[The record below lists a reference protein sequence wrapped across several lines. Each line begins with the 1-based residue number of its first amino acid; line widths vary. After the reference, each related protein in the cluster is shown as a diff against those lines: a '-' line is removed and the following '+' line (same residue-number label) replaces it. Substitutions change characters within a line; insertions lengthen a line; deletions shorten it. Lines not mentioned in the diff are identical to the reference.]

1 MFKNYRLRDYDFKLI
16 ILILALSIIGIITIG
31 SAEPAQQTKQMA
43 GVVAGLVIMIAL
55 SFFNYSVILKLYWLM
70 YIGNLVLLG
79 LVILMGEEGNGAQRW
94 LKIGGLQFQPSEL
107 AKILLILFFAQ
118 FIMKYKEKLNTFPVI
133 ASIAV
138 LMGVP
143 WIMVKE
149 QPALSTSLVLI
160 FIFCVI
166 LYAGGISYKL
176 IFGALAVAIP
186 AVIIL
191 VSLAMQPDSTILET
205 YQKNRILAFVNPEEY
220 STDLAYQ
227 QLNSVMAIGSGE
239 LDGKGY
245 KNNEITSVK
254 NGNFLS
260 EAETDFIFAVIGEE
274 FGFKGSIVVIILL
287 MLMAMECVSIA
298 GKAKDTAGTIIAA
311 SMGGLIAFQSF
322 VNIGVATFILPN
334 TGLPLPFVSY
344 GGSSLLSTMI
354 MFGIIQG
361 LYIVREDEEAERE
374 EKRRKKLQHEKN
386 AKRRE
391 RELKDGSGRKTK
403 KKSTTSDKPR
413 FEEVPRQRTPKKAR
427 SHNQQRVR

>member
-1 MFKNYRLRDYDFKLI
+1 M
-16 ILILALSIIGIITIG
+16 
-31 SAEPAQQTKQMA
+31 
-43 GVVAGLVIMIAL
+43 
-55 SFFNYSVILKLYWLM
+55 
-70 YIGNLVLLG
+70 
-79 LVILMGEEGNGAQRW
+79 
-94 LKIGGLQFQPSEL
+94 
-107 AKILLILFFAQ
+107 
-118 FIMKYKEKLNTFPVI
+118 
-133 ASIAV
+133 
-138 LMGVP
+138 
-143 WIMVKE
+143 
-149 QPALSTSLVLI
+149 LI

-239 LDGKGY
+239 STARAI
-245 KNNEITSVK
+245 NNEITSVK

-344 GGSSLLSTMI
+344 GLTSLMS
-354 MFGIIQG
+354 
-361 LYIVREDEEAERE
+361 LYIGMGVVLNVR
-374 EKRRKKLQHEKN
+374 LQ
-386 AKRRE
+386 AKR
-391 RELKDGSGRKTK
+391 S
-403 KKSTTSDKPR
+403 
-413 FEEVPRQRTPKKAR
+413 
-427 SHNQQRVR
+427 

>member
-31 SAEPAQQTKQMA
+31 SAEPAQQTKQM
-43 GVVAGLVIMIAL
+43 AGLVIMIAL

-344 GGSSLLSTMI
+344 GLTSLMS
-354 MFGIIQG
+354 
-361 LYIVREDEEAERE
+361 LYIGMGVVLNVR
-374 EKRRKKLQHEKN
+374 LQ
-386 AKRRE
+386 AKR
-391 RELKDGSGRKTK
+391 S
-403 KKSTTSDKPR
+403 
-413 FEEVPRQRTPKKAR
+413 
-427 SHNQQRVR
+427 

>member
-1 MFKNYRLRDYDFKLI
+1 
-16 ILILALSIIGIITIG
+16 
-31 SAEPAQQTKQMA
+31 
-43 GVVAGLVIMIAL
+43 
-55 SFFNYSVILKLYWLM
+55 M

-311 SMGGLIAFQSF
+311 SMGGTDRFPELCEHRSGYVYFTEYRTSAAFCKLWPDLADES
-322 VNIGVATFILPN
+322 VYWNGCCTERTI
-334 TGLPLPFVSY
+334 TG
-344 GGSSLLSTMI
+344 
-354 MFGIIQG
+354 
-361 LYIVREDEEAERE
+361 E
-374 EKRRKKLQHEKN
+374 EKLD
-386 AKRRE
+386 KRNHTLHRE
-391 RELKDGSGRKTK
+391 GVWTI
-403 KKSTTSDKPR
+403 
-413 FEEVPRQRTPKKAR
+413 
-427 SHNQQRVR
+427 